1 MYKINDREMYKYFDK
16 LLYENNDIPK
26 EWKCE
31 GPDEIYGLTDYDVH
45 SILGTKKLFYKAED
59 AEEQICLLET
69 MQKFLHEY
77 IGIDGLEELLI
88 NNYGAIE
95 NSIFLEH
102 DKYGNPVHIRE
113 HAKHQMKNAF
123 LGSKLILEYGYLS
136 DMAQNI
142 YRGASPVTQYLVTQA
157 EQVLAEQ
164 QFAKNGT
171 RITVEEKIL
180 PDWKRRVITKLEEWS
195 YEIFMVSSMLHDI
208 GYPLEFY
215 LRSAQQLSDYPPY
228 LKILSP
234 TVKTDFSEIKAHL
247 LGSQLFKLIDNQAIR
262 EKYEK
267 NNHGV
272 LSAVSLLMHFYY
284 GGRIYSLNREQKCI
298 LEMSAI
304 AIYRHTDKFEKGFR
318 MVYRKDPISFMV
330 RLCDDLQ
337 EWDRFKLLINDK
349 HNYLR
354 CENCWKILHE
364 RNRIYSCPGCGKEY
378 QKVTQIDNRKV
389 NYICLC
395 DELHLEMDGDRVRIA
410 VPFTP
415 MKQLEI
421 LMDDYTAILRSAD
434 DLSKVQELVQ
444 DQSLLPEMEIE
455 FYVSNN
461 PIMLIQHMIEETGH
475 TDEDVEN
482 WIGKQRIKK
491 RRENLNEFFQDYLQK
506 KKDNPFGN
514 QTEKNGLKYRAEVSQ
529 YVKKYY
535 GEIYSLYEMLYD
547 KRTE

>member
-1 MYKINDREMYKYFDK
+1 MHKINDKEMYGYFDC
-16 LLYENNDIPK
+16 LVYGESNIPK
-26 EWKCE
+26 EWKNKDA
-31 GPDEIYGLTDYDVH
+31 DEVYGLTDYDVH
-45 SILGTKKLFYKAED
+45 SLLGAKKLFYKTED
-59 AEEQICLLET
+59 AEQQVCLLET

-88 NNYGAIE
+88 NNYGVIE

-102 DKYGNPVHIRE
+102 DDYGNPVHIRE

-123 LGSKLILEYGYLS
+123 LGSKLLLEYGYLS
-136 DMAQNI
+136 DMAKNI

-157 EQVLAEQ
+157 EKVLAEQ
-164 QFAKNGT
+164 FSSENES
-171 RITVEEKIL
+171 IIEKKML
-180 PDWKRRVITKLEEWS
+180 PEWKESVISKLEEWS

-215 LRSAQQLSDYPPY
+215 LRSAQKLSDYPPY

-247 LGSQLFKLIDNQAIR
+247 LGSQLFKLIDNQEIR
-262 EKYEK
+262 KKYEK

-284 GGRIYSLNREQKCI
+284 SGRIYSLNREQKCI

-318 MVYRKDPISFMV
+318 MVYSRDPISYMV

-354 CENCWKILHE
+354 CENCWEILQE
-364 RNRIYSCPGCGKEY
+364 QDKKYSCPGCNRSY
-378 QKVTQIDNRKV
+378 RKVTQIDNRKV
-389 NYICLC
+389 NYVCLC
-395 DELHLEMDGDRVRIA
+395 DELQLEKNGSKVKITVDFA
-410 VPFTP
+410 P

-421 LMDDYTAILRSAD
+421 LMDDYTAIVRSAK
-434 DLSKVQELVQ
+434 DLEKIQSFVK
-444 DQSLLPEMEIE
+444 DQSLSPELEIK

-461 PIMLIQHMIEETGH
+461 PIMLIQHMIEEKGY
-475 TDEDVEN
+475 TDADIES
-482 WIGKQRIKK
+482 WIEKQRIKK
-491 RRENLNEFFQDYLQK
+491 RKENLKEFFGDYLQK
-506 KKDNPFGN
+506 KKGNPFGKQIETN
-514 QTEKNGLKYRAEVSQ
+514 RLKYETEVSQ

-535 GEIYSLYEMLYD
+535 GEIYSLYEMLYVEKD
-547 KRTE
+547 

>member
-1 MYKINDREMYKYFDK
+1 MHKINDKEMYDYFDK
-16 LLYENNDIPK
+16 LVYEEIGIPA
-26 EWKCE
+26 EWKRKDC
-31 GPDEIYGLTDYDVH
+31 DEVYNLTDYDVH
-45 SILGTKKLFYKAED
+45 SILGAKKLFYKEKD
-59 AEEQICLLET
+59 AEKQICLLET

-77 IGIDGLEELLI
+77 IGIEGLEELLV
-88 NNYGAIE
+88 NNYGTIE

-102 DKYGNPVHIRE
+102 DRYGNPAHIRE

-123 LGSKLILEYGYLS
+123 LGSKLMLEYGYLS

-142 YRGASPVTQYLVTQA
+142 YKGTSSVTRYLTTQA
-157 EQVLAEQ
+157 EKVLEEQYLSNHAKKSLIDYKMSAEW
-164 QFAKNGT
+164 KK
-171 RITVEEKIL
+171 KIL
-180 PDWKRRVITKLEEWS
+180 EKLEEWS

-215 LRSAQQLSDYPPY
+215 LRSAQELSDYPPY

-247 LGSQLFKLIDNQAIR
+247 LGSQLFKLVDNKAIK

-284 GGRIYSLNREQKCI
+284 GGRIYSLDREQKCI
-298 LEMSAI
+298 LEMAAI

-318 MVYRKDPISFMV
+318 MVYRNDPISFMV

-354 CENCWKILHE
+354 CESCWKILLE
-364 RNRIYSCPGCGKEY
+364 KNREYTCVGCGKKY
-378 QKVTQIDNRKV
+378 RKITQIDNRKV

-395 DELHLEMDGDRVRIA
+395 DELHLEKAGDTVRII
-410 VPFTP
+410 VPFKP

-421 LMDDYTAILRSAD
+421 LMDDYVAIVRSAN
-434 DLSKVQELVQ
+434 DLKKVQELVKNQ
-444 DQSLLPEMEIE
+444 ALFPEMEIE
-455 FYVSNN
+455 FFVSNN
-461 PIMLIQHMIEETGH
+461 PITLIQHMIEETGH
-475 TDEDVEN
+475 TDADIER
-482 WIGKQRIKK
+482 WIAGQD
-491 RRENLNEFFQDYLQK
+491 RERMVNLQDFFQDYLRK

-514 QTEKNGLKYRAEVSQ
+514 QIETNSMKYEAEVSQ

-535 GEIYSLYEMLYD
+535 GEIYSLQEMLYN
-547 KRTE
+547 